1 MVGGFHHDA
10 GAHPSPFSEHGPS
23 DGPFGGA
30 RRSTVAD
37 GNGGAAAPVAGVAA
51 APLGR
56 GLMGGNTGTRASAPP
71 SHGPGPFN
79 MTGTDAGNANTANH
93 PQSVDTRASAPAI
106 AFGNFS
112 FNGPSSNTNQ
122 SSQSQHPLRSVED
135 ASPFDEANDSV
146 GQLGGG
152 HGMPPPA
159 HSAGAAAAA
168 GPDSELMVPAYALGR
183 RTSVSAESLVPSS
196 QGPRRSFAADVVSGQ
211 AHPSGVAGGHQDMET
226 TPTAN
231 DLSRGAGG
239 PAKSES
245 QIARIRS
252 SIGQNFLFRNLDDD
266 QERDVLAAM
275 NEVHVQS
282 GEVVIQ
288 QGTAG
293 DFFYVVESGEFDIYV
308 QRGGDQQGAGAAAMA
323 TEVAA
328 PPLAH
333 VGSSA
338 EDLEK
343 RWGKKVVTVTAG
355 GSFGELALMYK

>member
-1 MVGGFHHDA
+1 MA
-10 GAHPSPFSEHGPS
+10 GA
-23 DGPFGGA
+23 GGE
-30 RRSTVAD
+30 
-37 GNGGAAAPVAGVAA
+37 AAAAGASAVAGTAV

-56 GLMGGNTGTRASAPP
+56 GLLGGNTGTRASAPP
-71 SHGPGPFN
+71 AGPNASAAGPHAA
-79 MTGTDAGNANTANH
+79 T
-93 PQSVDTRASAPAI
+93 PRSESVDTRASAPAI

-112 FNGPSSNTNQ
+112 FNGPSAGQ
-122 SSQSQHPLRSVED
+122 GQQQQAGHPLRAVED
-135 ASPFDEANDSV
+135 ASPFDEAADSV

-152 HGMPPPA
+152 QGMPPPA
-159 HSAGAAAAA
+159 HSAGTASA
-168 GPDSELMVPAYALGR
+168 GGDGELMIPAYALGR

-211 AHPSGVAGGHQDMET
+211 VHPGAAGDMET

-231 DLSRGAGG
+231 DMSRGAAG

-245 QIARIRS
+245 QLARIRS

-275 NEVHVQS
+275 NEVHVQP

-293 DFFYVVESGEFDIYV
+293 DFFYVVEAGEFDIYV
-308 QRGGDQQGAGAAAMA
+308 RQGGEQGAMA
-323 TEVAA
+323 TEVASQE
-328 PPLAH
+328 PLHAN
-333 VGSSA
+333 VGRSA
-338 EDLEK
+338 EELEK